1 MNLIYCIQPEVGE
14 SELLGGQAA
23 TGVNVPDRDH
33 RRKATIGKM
42 IPVTLPI

>member
-14 SELLGGQAA
+14 SELLGRQAA

-33 RRKATIGKM
+33 CRKAAIGKT
-42 IPVTLPI
+42 IPITLPI